1 MHQLRHPCSYVLTIT
16 ARDRA
21 DEPRSSNATISV
33 TVRDENDNPP
43 IILNITSGI
52 TMVSV
57 EEVILLD
64 LLWSESSKL
73 AFLAEFR
80 HWYTGIQCECH

>member
-1 MHQLRHPCSYVLTIT
+1 MLTII

-43 IILNITSGI
+43 VILNITSGL
-52 TMVSV
+52 TVVSI
-57 EEVILLD
+57 EEV
-64 LLWSESSKL
+64 E
-73 AFLAEFR
+73 
-80 HWYTGIQCECH
+80 TV

>member
-1 MHQLRHPCSYVLTIT
+1 MSNGQRTIVDDYVLFHLLCTFCHPCSYVLTII

-43 IILNITSGI
+43 VILNITSGL
-52 TMVSV
+52 TVVSI
-57 EEVILLD
+57 EEVKIV
-64 LLWSESSKL
+64 
-73 AFLAEFR
+73 
-80 HWYTGIQCECH
+80 

>member
-1 MHQLRHPCSYVLTIT
+1 MTMNFHLLYTMCNFCHPCSYVLTII

-43 IILNITSGI
+43 VILNITSGL
-52 TMVSV
+52 TVVSI
-57 EEVILLD
+57 EEV
-64 LLWSESSKL
+64 E
-73 AFLAEFR
+73 
-80 HWYTGIQCECH
+80 TV